1 MMPNRKRK
9 IIFYLFIGIIIV
21 GFLFILFNERGV
33 VKYVN
38 LKNQVDSIKLELEN
52 IKLENER
59 LKNEIDSLQ
68 KQIPAKMEQIARE
81 KYNMKREGEEL
92 IEVEEK

>member
-1 MMPNRKRK
+1 MSTGKRK
-9 IIFYLFIGIIIV
+9 LVFYVFIS
-21 GFLFILFNERGV
+21 ILILGLIYFFFNERGV
-33 VKYVN
+33 IKYMG
-38 LKNQVDSIKLELEN
+38 LKNRVDSIQVELQK

-68 KQIPAKMEQIARE
+68 KKIPAKMEQVARE
-81 KYNMKREGEEL
+81 KYNMKRKDETL